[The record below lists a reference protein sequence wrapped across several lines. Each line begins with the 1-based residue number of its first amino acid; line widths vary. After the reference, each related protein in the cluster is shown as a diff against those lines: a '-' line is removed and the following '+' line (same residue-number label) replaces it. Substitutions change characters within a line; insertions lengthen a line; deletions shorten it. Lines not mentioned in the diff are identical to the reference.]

1 MAGRNWQIEGK
12 WVEYCNCDHG
22 CPCETMADPT
32 YGYCTGLV
40 AFKIDKGRCED
51 VRLDDLAVAGTVY
64 LPRALHH
71 GQGVFQPIL
80 DERADEAQRE
90 ALFYILSGE
99 DQPAGT
105 MFQIFS
111 ACIETIK
118 DPLFAKI
125 DFEWDIENRRA
136 RVEIPGV
143 IRAHSEPI
151 RNPVTDREER
161 IILVLPAGCF
171 TKPRMRPVLPKAWVP
186 SNSTCAGVTARWH
199 VSRRIKTVWFTATT
213 STSGSLA
220 APDGTSE
227 DGDDRH

>member
-1 MAGRNWQIEGK
+1 MGRLLQLRLR
-12 WVEYCNCDHG
+12 
-22 CPCETMADPT
+22 CPCETIAEPT

-40 AFKIDKGRCED
+40 AFKIDTGWCEE

-80 DERADEAQRE
+80 DERANEAQRE

-99 DQPAGT
+99 DQPVGT
-105 MFQIFS
+105 LFQIFS

-125 DFEWDIENRRA
+125 DFEWDLDKRRA
-136 RVEIPGV
+136 RVEV
-143 IRAHSEPI
+143 ADVVRAHSEPI

-161 IILVLPAGCF
+161 IILVLPNGWMFHEAENASGF
-171 TKPRMRPVLPKAWVP
+171 AKSMGA
-186 SNSTCAGVTARWH
+186 
-199 VSRRIKTVWFTATT
+199 IKFDLKGRH
-213 STSGSLA
+213 SSLA
-220 APDGTSE
+220 YVAWNQNSMLYTYDEYKRKFGRP
-227 DGDDRH
+227 

>member
-1 MAGRNWQIEGK
+1 M
-12 WVEYCNCDHG
+12 
-22 CPCETMADPT
+22 
-32 YGYCTGLV
+32 
-40 AFKIDKGRCED
+40 
-51 VRLDDLAVAGTVY
+51 RLDALAVVGTVY

-90 ALFYILSGE
+90 ALFYILSGA

-161 IILVLPAGCF
+161 IILVLPSGWMFHEAENASGF
-171 TKPRMRPVLPKAWVP
+171 AKGMGA
-186 SNSTCAGVTARWH
+186 
-199 VSRRIKTVWFTATT
+199 IKFDLCGRH
-213 STSGSLA
+213 SSLA
-220 APDGTSE
+220 YIAWNQNGMVHSYDEYKRKFG
-227 DGDDRH
+227 RL

>member
-1 MAGRNWQIEGK
+1 MAGKNWQIEGK
-12 WVEYCNCDHG
+12 WVEYCSCDHG
-22 CPCETMADPT
+22 CPCETMAEPT

-40 AFKIDKGRCED
+40 AFKIDKGWCED

-71 GQGVFQPIL
+71 GRGVFQPIL
-80 DERADEAQRE
+80 DERANGAQRE

-99 DQPAGT
+99 DQPVGT
-105 MFQIFS
+105 LFQIFA
-111 ACIETIK
+111 ACIETTE

-125 DFEWDIENRRA
+125 DFEWDIEKRRS

-161 IILVLPAGCF
+161 IMLVLPNGWMFHEAENASGF
-171 TKPRMRPVLPKAWVP
+171 AKSMGA
-186 SNSTCAGVTARWH
+186 
-199 VSRRIKTVWFTATT
+199 IKFDLNDRH
-213 STSGSLA
+213 SSLA
-220 APDGTSE
+220 YIAWNQNGMLYTFDQHKKKFGRP
-227 DGDDRH
+227 

>member
-32 YGYCTGLV
+32 YGCCTGMV
-40 AFKIDKGRCED
+40 AFKIDKGWCED
-51 VRLDDLAVAGTVY
+51 VPLDDLAFVGTVY

-71 GQGVFQPIL
+71 GQGVFQSIL

-90 ALFYILSGE
+90 ALFYILSGA
-99 DQPAGT
+99 DQPVGT

-125 DFEWDIENRRA
+125 EFEWDIEKRRA
-136 RVEIPGV
+136 RVEIPG
-143 IRAHSEPI
+143 IIGAHSEPI

-161 IILVLPAGCF
+161 IILVLPNGWMFHEAENASGF
-171 TKPRMRPVLPKAWVP
+171 AKSMGA
-186 SNSTCAGVTARWH
+186 
-199 VSRRIKTVWFTATT
+199 IKFDLRGRH
-213 STSGSLA
+213 SSLA
-220 APDGTSE
+220 YIACNQNGLLHTYDEYKRKFGRP
-227 DGDDRH
+227 